1 VDSSLSRQE
10 STLSHPFEGGR
21 MAAAT
26 TTPLIPFEAAPAAA
40 LTPNDVADDHS
51 LLKIDQE
58 LDLLLEQ
65 IEDEIE
71 ESGEASKEAMDR
83 LQLFCQAMNV
93 KVDRIGRYLS
103 VMETRAAH
111 CKQEA
116 ARYAQRAKRAQS
128 KIDRTKSMVLYYL
141 ESHDLKQL
149 ESDNFTLRRQ
159 KNSQDSVIV
168 SNPDAIPPDLKR
180 YERKVAGDIW
190 MKVFLALP
198 EELAAALQAA
208 VSDAE
213 PMNQAIKQCFASGR
227 TIDGVVVKRLYHLRT
242 T

>member
-1 VDSSLSRQE
+1 
-10 STLSHPFEGGR
+10 
-21 MAAAT
+21 MAA
-26 TTPLIPFEAAPAAA
+26 TPLIPFDGAS
-40 LTPNDVADDHS
+40 TPTPSKIADDHS

-83 LQLFCQAMNV
+83 LELFCQAMNV

-103 VMETRAAH
+103 VMEVRAEH
-111 CKQEA
+111 CRKEA
-116 ARYAQRAKRAQS
+116 ARYAARAKRALN
-128 KIDRTKSMVLYYL
+128 KIDRTKAMVLYYL
-141 ESHDLKQL
+141 ESHDLRQL
-149 ESDNFTLRRQ
+149 ETEDTTLRRQ

-168 SNPDAIPPDLKR
+168 TNPDAIPPDLKR
-180 YERKVAGDIW
+180 YELKVAGDVW

-198 EELAAALQAA
+198 EELAEALHAA
-208 VSDAE
+208 VSSAE
-213 PMNQAIKQCFASGR
+213 PINQAIKQCFAGGK

-242 T
+242 A

>member
-1 VDSSLSRQE
+1 
-10 STLSHPFEGGR
+10 
-21 MAAAT
+21 MAA
-26 TTPLIPFEAAPAAA
+26 TPLIPFDGAS
-40 LTPNDVADDHS
+40 TPTPSKIADDHS

-83 LQLFCQAMNV
+83 LELFCQAMNV

-103 VMETRAAH
+103 VMEVRAEH
-111 CKQEA
+111 CRKEA
-116 ARYAQRAKRAQS
+116 ARYAARAKRALN
-128 KIDRTKSMVLYYL
+128 KIDRTKAMVLYYL
-141 ESHDLKQL
+141 ESHDLRQL
-149 ESDNFTLRRQ
+149 ETEDTTLRRQ

-168 SNPDAIPPDLKR
+168 TNPDAIPPDLKR
-180 YERKVAGDIW
+180 YELKVAGDVW

-198 EELAAALQAA
+198 EELAEALQAA
-208 VSDAE
+208 LSSAE
-213 PMNQAIKQCFASGR
+213 PINQAIKQCFAGGK

-242 T
+242 A

>member
-1 VDSSLSRQE
+1 
-10 STLSHPFEGGR
+10 

-40 LTPNDVADDHS
+40 PTLNDIADDHS

-58 LDLLLEQ
+58 LDFLMEQ

-103 VMETRAAH
+103 AMEARAEH

-116 ARYAQRAKRAQS
+116 ARYAARAKRAQS
-128 KIDRTKSMVLYYL
+128 KVDRTKAMVLYYL

-149 ESDNFTLRRQ
+149 ETEDTTLRRQ

-180 YERKVAGDIW
+180 YELKVAGDIW
-190 MKVFLALP
+190 MKACLALP

-208 VSDAE
+208 VSGAE
-213 PMNQAIKQCFASGR
+213 PMNHAIKQCFASGR
-227 TIDGVVVKRLYHLRT
+227 TIDGVVVRRLYHLRT
-242 T
+242 A

>member
-1 VDSSLSRQE
+1 M
-10 STLSHPFEGGR
+10 T
-21 MAAAT
+21 AA
-26 TTPLIPFEAAPAAA
+26 TTPLIPFEVAPAAA
-40 LTPNDVADDHS
+40 PTPNDLAADHS
-51 LLKIDQE
+51 LLALDQE

-103 VMETRAAH
+103 VMETRAEH

-141 ESHDLKQL
+141 ESHDMKQV
-149 ESDNFTLRRQ
+149 ESDDFTLRRQ

-168 SNPDAIPPDLKR
+168 SNPDAIPPDPKR
-180 YERKVAGDIW
+180 YELKVAGNIW

-198 EELAAALQAA
+198 KELAAALQAA
-208 VSDAE
+208 VSSTE

-227 TIDGVVVKRLYHLRT
+227 TVDGVIVKRLYHLRT
-242 T
+242 A